1 MRERFKTIPSQQFIQ
16 GKDKDCRYSLVSEHS
31 FDAAHWLSGHC
42 GLCKNLHGHNWRV
55 EIKLKSNKLIE
66 EGTSRDMVCDFK
78 DLKRDFRELVDNFD
92 HALIA
97 EENTISDNLLN
108 ALIQEGF
115 ERIRLVPFRPTCENF
130 APFFF
135 YEMVAKGYDVECIKV
150 WETEINSCEYREN

>member
-1 MRERFKTIPSQQFIQ
+1 MINKFQTIPCNQFEER
-16 GKDKDCRYSLVSEHS
+16 KAKDCRYSLVSEHS
-31 FDAAHWLSGHC
+31 FDAAHWLYGHS

-66 EGTSRDMVCDFK
+66 TGTSRDMVCDFK
-78 DLKRDFRELVDNFD
+78 DLKRDFRALVDYFD

-97 EENTISDNLLN
+97 EKDTISENLLN
-108 ALIQEGF
+108 ALSQEGF

-130 APFFF
+130 APYFY
-135 YEMVAKGYDVECIKV
+135 YEMVARGYDVECIKV